1 MAIIVFLYL
10 ACFFVFY
17 SLGKQILEQHG
28 LEKKTKKEQKNLKF
42 CNFLLSLF
50 FPITVFIFCL
60 MFLYSIKVFLVRK
73 FF

>member
-1 MAIIVFLYL
+1 MAIIVFLYIS
-10 ACFFVFY
+10 CFFVFY
-17 SLGKQILEQHG
+17 SLGKQVLEQHG
-28 LEKKTKKEQKNLKF
+28 LEQKTKKEQKNLKF

-60 MFLYSIKVFLVRK
+60 MFLYLIIDFFVRK